1 MVRIHFRQLWASL
14 VLAAWIASA
23 MAAAPT
29 PARPAPVSQAR
40 SQTPAQAH
48 VLLLNSYGPGR
59 PGFDSITE
67 AFIRRLRTAGVPL
80 DHIHVEYLH
89 LNQPNAERVGPAR
102 RDMLLA
108 QYGGQRLD
116 LVIALQQPALNFTLH
131 ELASLAP
138 QAPLLADSAP
148 SNVQLA
154 ASQRAI
160 YHYAIVPDV
169 GATMREVMQLLPRT
183 RRVVL
188 PGGVSEADRTFQRQ
202 AEVEMAPWLRKV
214 QIEFLQN
221 MSWPEQLR
229 YVNNL
234 TPDTVVLVGL
244 FNRDRDGFTLPT
256 IDAHR
261 DVMRE
266 ANVPVF
272 VLFDLAVGEGA
283 VGGAVRGLRQS
294 GDELAR
300 HALEILQGR
309 PGKAG
314 ELARIPAGPVQSLYD
329 WRALQ
334 RWGID
339 PAPLAEA
346 TILHRPPTMWQ
357 AYRAPVL
364 AAAVTIVLLA
374 AMLGLMLLQRRK
386 LARAE
391 LDSRE
396 SKERFRALVEYAP
409 EAILVMDVD
418 KGCFVDANGEAEKLF
433 GYARAEL
440 LGMHPSALYP
450 PGQFGDQDPEQVVR
464 ASSERAWAG
473 EPLAF
478 ERTVQR
484 PDGSTIPAEVKL
496 RRLPASGKRWLRCSY
511 QDISSRKLAEAEL
524 LAHRNRLE
532 ELVQKRTAALSDA
545 VAEAKAANQAK
556 SVFLANMSHELRTP
570 LNAVIGFS
578 GMLADSASMFEGERR
593 HLAIIKRSGQHL
605 LGLIND
611 ILELSRIETGR
622 AQLAL
627 EPLALEPLLQEVM
640 DMVRL
645 RVERKGVLLSLTC
658 GRLPPPV
665 QADGARLRQVLLN
678 LLSNAAKFVQQGGV
692 SLQVDAQPLGPQ
704 RWRLAFAVRDTGIG
718 IAAADQARIFE
729 PFEQTSQGSARGG
742 SGLGLGI
749 SREFVR
755 LMGGEL
761 RLRSELGA
769 GAEFSFAIEVE
780 QSEQPPAPP
789 FAASVAG
796 LPPEERGRRILVVDD
811 DADSRELLRSMLAPL
826 GFHVLEAPDGNA
838 AMALLA
844 GGAVELVLMDWHM
857 PGQDG
862 LAVTRW
868 LRAQAGLA
876 QPSVLV
882 LTASAFEEE
891 KQEALASGA
900 DAFLRK
906 PVQCEQLFAALAQ
919 LMQLHF
925 LMRGETAQVG
935 VAERDVAAGNGAP
948 QAAAYQYATGTQT
961 APAPPDA
968 AELARLPAALLQEL
982 AGAVRGLD
990 MQQLELLL
998 QRVDALDAAQ
1008 ARGLRGMLERHQYQ
1022 PLWETLQGAAR
1033 AKGATA

>member
-1 MVRIHFRQLWASL
+1 MVGIFIRQLWASM
-14 VLAAWIASA
+14 VLAAWLASA
-23 MAAAPT
+23 AIAAP
-29 PARPAPVSQAR
+29 PAPVSAPAPAR
-40 SQTPAQAH
+40 LAQVH

-59 PGFDSITE
+59 PGFDSITD
-67 AFIRRLRTAGVPL
+67 AFIPQLRDGGIPL
-80 DHIHVEYLH
+80 EHIHVEYLH
-89 LNQPNAERVGPAR
+89 LNQPNADLAAAAR

-108 QYGGQRLD
+108 QYGGQRID
-116 LVIALQQPALNFTLH
+116 LVIALQQPALRFALN
-131 ELASLAP
+131 ELAALAP
-138 QAPLLADSAP
+138 KVPLLADAMP
-148 SNVQLA
+148 STVQLA
-154 ASQRAI
+154 ASPRPIFQ
-160 YHYAIVPDV
+160 YAIVPDV
-169 GATMREVMQLLPRT
+169 GATMRQAMQLLPRT
-183 RRVVL
+183 RRVVIT
-188 PGGVSEADRTFQRQ
+188 GGMSEADRAFQRQ
-202 AEVEMAPWLRKV
+202 AEVELAPWLRKV

-229 YVNNL
+229 YINNL
-234 TPDTVVLVGL
+234 TPDTVVLAGM
-244 FNRDRDGFTLPT
+244 FNRDRDGFALPT

-261 DVMRE
+261 DVVRE

-283 VGGAVRGLRQS
+283 LGGAVRGLRQS
-294 GDELAR
+294 GTELGR

-309 PGKAG
+309 QGKAG
-314 ELARIPAGPVQSLYD
+314 ELTRIAAGPVLSLYD

-339 PAPLAEA
+339 PAPLQDA
-346 TILHRPPTMWQ
+346 TILNRPPTLWQ
-357 AYRAPVL
+357 AYRTPVL
-364 AAAVTIVLLA
+364 AAAITITLLA
-374 AMLGLMLLQRRK
+374 AMLGVMLVQRRR
-386 LARAE
+386 LGQAE
-391 LDSRE
+391 LASRE
-396 SKERFRALVEYAP
+396 SKERFRALVEHAP
-409 EAILVMDVD
+409 EAILVLDID
-418 KGCFVDANGEAEKLF
+418 QGCFVDANGEAEKLF
-433 GYARAEL
+433 GFARALL
-440 LGMHPSALYP
+440 LGMHPSALYL
-450 PGQFGDQDPEQVVR
+450 PGQFGDEHPEQAVR
-464 ASSERAWAG
+464 ANSERAWAG
-473 EPLAF
+473 EALAF
-478 ERTVQR
+478 ERTVRR
-484 PDGSTIPAEVKL
+484 PDGSTFPAEVKL

-524 LAHRNRLE
+524 LAHRNQLE
-532 ELVQKRTAALSDA
+532 ELVQQRTAALSDA

-640 DMVRL
+640 EMVRL
-645 RVERKGVLLSLTC
+645 RVERKGVQLSLAC

-665 QADGARLRQVLLN
+665 LADGPRLRQVLLN

-692 SLQVDAQPLGPQ
+692 SLLVDAQPLGPR

-729 PFEQTSQGSARGG
+729 PFEQTAQGSVRGG
-742 SGLGLGI
+742 TGLGLGI

-769 GAEFSFAIEVE
+769 GAEFSFALEVDE
-780 QSEQPPAPP
+780 SEQAPVLP
-789 FAASVAG
+789 FAASVVG
-796 LPPEERGRRILVVDD
+796 LPPEERGRRLLVVDD

-826 GFHVLEAPDGNA
+826 GFHVLEAQDGNS

-868 LRAQAGLA
+868 LRAQPGLA
-876 QPSVLV
+876 QPRVLV

-891 KQEALASGA
+891 KQEALAAGA

-906 PVQCEQLFAALAQ
+906 PVQCEQLLAALAQ
-919 LMQLHF
+919 LMHLHF
-925 LMRGETAQVG
+925 LMRDEALAG
-935 VAERDVAAGNGAP
+935 AADG
-948 QAAAYQYATGTQT
+948 
-961 APAPPDA
+961 APAPLAPAAGSKPAASAQAKPSA
-968 AELARLPAALLQEL
+968 AELAGLPPALLQEL

-990 MQQLELLL
+990 MQQVELLL
-998 QRVDALDAAQ
+998 RQVDALDGAQ
-1008 ARGLRGMLERHQYQ
+1008 ASHLRAMLERHQYQ
-1022 PLWETLQGAAR
+1022 QLWELLQERLQGAAGR
-1033 AKGATA
+1033 KGATA